1 MTPELLL
8 RVEAAQAAVSAQ
20 TAFMHEQFGRVESS
34 WKRDGSRVTA
44 ADLAISTNIFRE
56 LGEKYPEDQYFSEEL
71 ADTGFPIAAT
81 ARFSWVLDP
90 IDGTNNF
97 ALGVPQCAIS
107 LALLEHG
114 EPVYGVVYDMGRRV
128 LMRGGP
134 GFGMWD
140 GDREA
145 RATTAAPHAESLI
158 GFHSPFNKAL
168 LPFANGVLNSFKI
181 RGLGSATLHLAYVA
195 AGLFDGTVD
204 FNVKVWDIAAAVPLC
219 RAAGAQIAYLNG
231 DVFPLREFDLR
242 MKRIVF
248 IAGGPA
254 VFARLGELAAATY
267 FQT

>member
-1 MTPELLL
+1 MTTTPELLA
-8 RVEAAQAAVSAQ
+8 RAQAAQAAVTAQ
-20 TAFMHEQFGRVESS
+20 TGFLHAQFGRVESQ
-34 WKRDGSRVTA
+34 WKSDGTRVTA
-44 ADLAISTNIFRE
+44 ADLAISANIFRE
-56 LGEKYPEDQYFSEEL
+56 LAARFPEDQYFSEEL
-71 ADTGFPIAAT
+71 LDPGAPIPAT

-97 ALGVPQCAIS
+97 ALGIPQCAIA

-114 EPVYGVVYDMGRRV
+114 EPVYGVVYDLGRRT

-134 GFGMWD
+134 GFGMHD

-145 RATTAAPHAESLI
+145 HATTAAPQTESII

-168 LPFANGVLNSFKI
+168 IPLANGILNHFKI

-204 FNVKVWDIAAAVPLC
+204 YNVKIWDIAAAVPLC
-219 RAAGAQIAYLNG
+219 RAAGAEIAYING
-231 DVFPLREFDLR
+231 DPFPMRQFDLK

-248 IAGGPA
+248 VAGGPA
-254 VFARLGELAAATY
+254 VCAKLKELTTREA
-267 FQT
+267 